1 MRIAPP
7 LVAAAVLAVSAC
19 LLHSTE
25 PQAAPSLAPTP
36 PIPQALAGVWIG
48 RPMAAEPRALELLET
63 TDVTLMEYRLGQEL
77 PVWFGRVG
85 GFGTRAAYHPPELC
99 LVGSDFEVLER
110 GPITVL
116 VNGQERR
123 LMRLVIGQKG
133 RRYEAWYWLTANGR
147 MTPSYYQ
154 QQIWLVLSAL
164 RGRPASG
171 TLVRISTPM
180 DHPDTARR
188 RLLAFLTATDL
199 DSSTPGQSLGR

>member
-1 MRIAPP
+1 MRTAPP
-7 LVAAAVLAVSAC
+7 LAAAALLAAGAW
-19 LLHSTE
+19 LLRATE
-25 PQAAPSLAPTP
+25 PQAASSPLPMA
-36 PIPQALAGVWIG
+36 PIPTILAGVWTG
-48 RPMAAEPRALELLET
+48 RPLSPEPRALELLET
-63 TDVTLMEYRLGQEL
+63 TDVTLMEYRLGREL

-99 LVGSDFEVLER
+99 LIGNRFEVLER

-133 RRYEAWYWLTANGR
+133 RRFEAWYWFTANGR

-164 RGRPASG
+164 RGQPSSG
-171 TLVRISTPM
+171 TLIRISTPIE
-180 DHPDTARR
+180 HPAAAGR
-188 RLLAFLTATDL
+188 RLLAFLTALDTDSARPVQL
-199 DSSTPGQSLGR
+199 VNR